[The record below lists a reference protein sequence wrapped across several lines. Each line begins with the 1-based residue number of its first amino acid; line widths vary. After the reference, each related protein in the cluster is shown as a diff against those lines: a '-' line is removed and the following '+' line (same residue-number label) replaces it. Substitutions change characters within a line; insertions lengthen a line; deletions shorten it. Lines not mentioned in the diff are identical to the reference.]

1 MNSRAPLPDRIRI
14 GSRGSRL
21 ALVQAEWVRDRVAAH
36 HPHLTVEIEIIN
48 TKGDKILDAPL
59 AKIGDKGLFT
69 KELETALLDG
79 RIDVAVHSAKDMP
92 TAIPK
97 GLALIAFT
105 EREDVRDVFVPNPAL
120 LEGRAPDA
128 GPLTLDDVPR
138 GARVGSSS
146 LRRRSQLLALR
157 PDLDVVDI
165 RGNVE
170 TRLRKLVEEDMMGT
184 ILAAAGLA
192 RLGRSEVVGFA
203 FSFDQMLPAVG
214 QGALAIEA
222 RADHPRVAEQ
232 GGAGPPADGAG
243 GVGGA
248 RPARHARGRLPGAD
262 RGLCPLGGGR
272 RAGRGDTGAQG
283 VRRRAR
289 RVALR
294 ARRAR
299 ATRRRPRG
307 PRDLPRR
314 RAARARRRR
323 HPGRDPQAVSP
334 AGPETAG
341 PADRPLAGR
350 TVVVTRPR
358 EQAAS
363 LLGPLEALGAE
374 VLLVP
379 TIRIDPRPLDD
390 EVAAVLGE
398 LAAYQLVVFTSANA
412 VRVFA
417 GYLAR
422 GTEDGGMPAGPASP
436 PWVRPRP
443 TRPSATALLVT
454 SSRTSTSPRDS
465 RSR

>member
-222 RADHPRVAEQ
+222 RADHPRVAELKEALDHQ
-232 GGAGPPADGAG
+232 PTALAVSAERALLGTLEGGCQVPIAAHAHWGADGERGAGT
-243 GVGGA
+243 
-248 RPARHARGRLPGAD
+248 L
-262 RGLCPLGGGR
+262 
-272 RAGRGDTGAQG
+272 
-283 VRRRAR
+283 
-289 RVALR
+289 ALR
-294 ARRAR
+294 AYVGALDGSRSVRGERAR
-299 ATRRRPRG
+299 
-307 PRDLPRR
+307 
-314 RAARARRRR
+314 
-323 HPGRDPQAVSP
+323 
-334 AGPETAG
+334 
-341 PADRPLAGR
+341 LAGD
-350 TVVVTRPR
+350 P
-358 EQAAS
+358 EG
-363 LLGPLEALGAE
+363 LG
-374 VLLVP
+374 
-379 TIRIDPRPLDD
+379 IF
-390 EVAAVLGE
+390 
-398 LAAYQLVVFTSANA
+398 LAAELLE
-412 VRVFA
+412 RGA
-417 GYLAR
+417 GDILDEIR
-422 GTEDGGMPAGPASP
+422 
-436 PWVRPRP
+436 R
-443 TRPSATALLVT
+443 L
-454 SSRTSTSPRDS
+454 
-465 RSR
+465 